1 MGIRT
6 KIIDYF
12 KTSQVEL
19 KKVIWPTKKET
30 TNYSLAVIGVSI
42 GVAVF
47 FGILDIIFNLGF
59 EKLISFR

>member
-1 MGIRT
+1 MSIGA
-6 KIIDYF
+6 KIADYF
-12 KTSQVEL
+12 KTAQVEL

-30 TNYSLAVIGVSI
+30 TNYSLAVIGVSL
-42 GVAVF
+42 GVAIF